1 MTIASQATL
10 GSLLDR
16 KGREI
21 YSIAPEDTVYNAIA
35 QMSEKGVGALLVMDG
50 RRLVGVV
57 SERDYTRKVILQGR
71 SSRETRVDEIMT
83 REVVAAPPEMA
94 VEDAMRHM
102 TRHHIRHLPV
112 VADDHVVGVVSIGD
126 LVKWTISAQEE
137 TITQLRHYIAGD
149 YMA

>member
-1 MTIASQATL
+1 MTTASQTTL

-21 YSIAPEDTVYNAIA
+21 FAIAPRATVYEAIA
-35 QMSEKGVGALLVMDG
+35 AMSEKGVGALLVMEG
-50 RRLVGVV
+50 ARLAGIV

-71 SSRETRVDEIMT
+71 SSKETRVDEIMT
-83 REVVAAPPEMA
+83 RDVVVAPPDTTA
-94 VEDAMRHM
+94 GDAMRQMSHS
-102 TRHHIRHLPV
+102 RVRHLPV
-112 VADDHVVGVVSIGD
+112 VDGDRVVGVLSMGD
-126 LVKWTISAQEE
+126 LVKWLISAQEE

>member
-1 MTIASQATL
+1 MTTASQTTL

-16 KGREI
+16 KGHDI
-21 YSIAPEDTVYNAIA
+21 YAISPRATVYDAIA
-35 QMSEKGVGALLVMDG
+35 AMSDKGVGALLVMDG
-50 RRLVGVV
+50 GRLTGIV

-71 SSRETRVDEIMT
+71 SSKETLVEEIMT
-83 REVVAAPPEMA
+83 RDVVVAPPEMM

-102 TRHHIRHLPV
+102 TSARVRHLPV
-112 VADDHVVGVVSIGD
+112 LAGDTVLGVVSIGD
-126 LVKWTISAQEE
+126 LVKWMISAQEE

>member
-1 MTIASQATL
+1 
-10 GSLLDR
+10 
-16 KGREI
+16 
-21 YSIAPEDTVYNAIA
+21 
-35 QMSEKGVGALLVMDG
+35 MDG